1 MSDVKINPEGKV
13 ALVSGGNRGIGK
25 AIVIELLERG
35 ASKVYAGA
43 RNPDTLSVLKD
54 KYGDRLIPLK
64 LDVTDSQSIA
74 EVVKVAGDVEIL
86 INNAGVLKFDS
97 LIAEDAAENFAY
109 HLSVNVNGL
118 IGLTNAFIA
127 QLKAKPNTAIVN
139 VSSLAG
145 LANMPSIGT
154 YSVTKAAV
162 HSITQGYRAEL
173 VNDDVLVT
181 GVYPGPIDT
190 DMAKDLQMDKDSP
203 ENVAKAI
210 VDGLESGSEDVF
222 PDAMSS
228 QVGVAYATNPK
239 AIEKEFATYVG

>member
-1 MSDVKINPEGKV
+1 MSEVKINPEGKV

-25 AIVIELLERG
+25 AIVVELLERG

-43 RNPDTLSVLKD
+43 RNPDTLAVLKE
-54 KYGDRLIPLK
+54 KYGDRLVPLK
-64 LDVTDSQSIA
+64 LDVTDATSVTEA
-74 EVVKVAGDVEIL
+74 VKLAGDVEIL
-86 INNAGVLKFDS
+86 VNNAGVLKFDS
-97 LIAEDAAENFAY
+97 LLANDAAETFAY
-109 HLSVNVNGL
+109 HLSVNVHGL
-118 IGLTNAFIA
+118 LSLTNAFVE
-127 QLKAKPNTAIVN
+127 QLKSRTEAAIVN

-173 VNDDVLVT
+173 VNDNVLVA

-190 DMAKDLQMDKDSP
+190 DMARDLEMDKDSP

-210 VDGLESGSEDVF
+210 VDGLVSGVEDIF
-222 PDAMSS
+222 PDTMSS
-228 QVGVAYATNPK
+228 QVGVAYGADPK
-239 AIEKEFATYVG
+239 AIEKEFAKYVG

>member
-1 MSDVKINPEGKV
+1 MSEVKINPNGKV

-25 AIVIELLERG
+25 AIVVELLERG

-43 RNPDTLSVLKD
+43 RNPETLTVLKD
-54 KYGDRLIPLK
+54 KYGDRLVPLK
-64 LDVTDSQSIA
+64 LDVTDAASVA
-74 EVVKVAGDVEIL
+74 EAVETANDVDIL

-97 LIAEDAAENFAY
+97 LLAQDAAENFAY
-109 HLSVNVNGL
+109 HLSVNVHGL
-118 IGLTNAFIA
+118 LSLTNAFIA
-127 QLKAKPNTAIVN
+127 QLRSRSEAALVN

-173 VNDDVLVT
+173 ANDSVLVT

-190 DMAKDLQMDKDSP
+190 DMAKDLEMEKDSP

-210 VDGLESGSEDVF
+210 IDGIESGAEDVF
-222 PDAMSS
+222 PDVMSS
-228 QVGVAYATNPK
+228 QVGVAYAADPK
-239 AIEKEFATYVG
+239 AIEKEFGTYVG